1 MYYEKVFEIDTVS
14 AALQR
19 CVDIYIFNSVHIKIT
34 ALSSPTKTK

>member
-19 CVDIYIFNSVHIKIT
+19 CIDIYIFNFVHIKIT
-34 ALSSPTKTK
+34 ALRFSTTE